1 MNSHPDKLGNSR
13 PPPGLER
20 RILKRLPLATALSIL
35 VSLALPVL
43 ARMFPPDAPAY
54 DVLRATKRVDFF
66 ATSLVL
72 VSLTAIFTVFIGC
85 MIVVI
90 MKGPAYFADSY
101 EVQSSDRPVIPSA
114 DSPDSA
120 DR

>member
-1 MNSHPDKLGNSR
+1 
-13 PPPGLER
+13 
-20 RILKRLPLATALSIL
+20 
-35 VSLALPVL
+35 
-43 ARMFPPDAPAY
+43 MFPPDAPAY

-101 EVQSSDRPVIPSA
+101 EVESADRPVIPPS
-114 DSPDSA
+114 DNPDSV
-120 DR
+120 DQ